1 MFLKPD
7 TAQDR
12 VESIENS
19 AASEGMS
26 ASIGRET
33 HSQIVLYSIELYF
46 EGRRDALSRSIR
58 YTRTDA
64 LNAVACAVLYSHD
77 EDRGAM

>member
-1 MFLKPD
+1 MLLKPD

-26 ASIGRET
+26 ASIGRYD
-33 HSQIVLYSIELYF
+33 SQIVLYSIELYF
-46 EGRRDALSRSIR
+46 EDRRDALSRSIR

-64 LNAVACAVLYSHD
+64 LNAVACAVLYSHA
-77 EDRGAM
+77 EDQGAV